1 MNKPEIFVEILPT
14 GRIKAE
20 IRGVKGKGCMEYA
33 RLLEE
38 VVGTLQSVEH
48 TSEYY
53 EPEQQVTLLGHTD
66 LHLDQMR

>member
-1 MNKPEIFVEILPT
+1 MNKPEIFIEILPT
-14 GRIKAE
+14 GQIKAE

-48 TSEYY
+48 TSEFY
-53 EPEQQVTLLGHTD
+53 EPEQQATLLGSTD
-66 LHLDQMR
+66 IHLDQSR